1 MKIFSTL
8 YKCTSWLIPLKT
20 TRTKYKNYLTSL
32 DLKQNLIKVKN
43 NYKCVIE
50 KLKNKTEKIKVIF
63 LIRENQKWTY
73 QSVYE
78 EFEKSDKFEPL
89 VLVSLLTLAAKGKD
103 KTRNNLQ
110 ENYEFF
116 KSRGMNVDYA
126 YKNGKYVDLEEFKPD
141 IVFYD
146 QPWDLPEI
154 HKPFNVSKFA
164 LTMYSPYYY
173 GILDNNEGYFADFH
187 KLLHTYFVEHNLNTQ
202 KYETISTNNSKNCIV
217 TGYPKFDIY
226 FQKKDFHCDLWKE
239 KDKIKIIYAPHHSIE
254 KKGIQL
260 ATFKKN
266 GKFILE
272 LAKKYPQTTWIFK
285 PHPRLKYAIL
295 RNNLMDEKELKNYY
309 NEWLNIGNIYE
320 QGDYTNIIMTS
331 DLMITDC
338 CSFLVEYLFTQKPL
352 IRLENHN
359 AVKLT
364 DLGNKIIKSY
374 YSVNNN
380 DDLEEIFK
388 QLIIYNNDEKKIY
401 RHDIINEVLDKQEQS
416 SKKIYKYLINLLEI
430 SS

>member
-146 QPWDLPEI
+146 QEWDLPEI
-154 HKPFNVSKFA
+154 HMPEFVSKFA
-164 LTMYSPYYY
+164 LTFYSLY
-173 GILDNNEGYFADFH
+173 GSTVFEYPELYTQNFH
-187 KLLHTYFVEHNLNTQ
+187 RFLFRYFVENELNIDIYSSQ
-202 KYETISTNNSKNCIV
+202 IKENKENCV
-217 TGYPKFDIY
+217 VVGYPKLDEY
-226 FQKKDFHCDLWKE
+226 FKTDETCNLWKHP
-239 KDKIKIIYAPHHSIE
+239 DKLKVIYAPHHSLE
-254 KKGIQL
+254 QNGMRL
-260 ATFKKN
+260 ATFKQN
-266 GKFILE
+266 YKFILE

-285 PHPRLKYAIL
+285 PHPRLKYAIMRTKL
-295 RNNLMDEKELKNYY
+295 MNEDEVDKYWKEWEKIGTVYEKGNYINLFK
-309 NEWLNIGNIYE
+309 
-320 QGDYTNIIMTS
+320 TS

-338 CSFLVEYLFTQKPL
+338 DSFLVEYLPNQKPL
-352 IRLENHN
+352 IRLVNEQ
-359 AVKLT
+359 AVKLNEM
-364 DLGNKIIKSY
+364 GRKITQSF
-374 YSVNNN
+374 YSVYNNN
-380 DDLEEIFK
+380 ELENIFEK
-388 QLIIYNNDEKKIY
+388 LVVKNQDEKSDTRKNLLKEFINSDQTVAKNIYNCIT
-401 RHDIINEVLDKQEQS
+401 EVIQ
-416 SKKIYKYLINLLEI
+416 
-430 SS
+430 